1 MDGLYLDNDYF
12 QFYLTL
18 QFSNCKQNPQKNCT
32 VGTSSSSPSA
42 GREYKH
48 LIEYMLMYAFNFHTA
63 AIKSFCKLLTKSWSR
78 PNNLSTVFVAVTYIH
93 SKPKITPPRGVL
105 QLNEIDAENVLLA
118 LSVCLVQRTLK
129 QQLASALAEIQC
141 VSIDWKVRNSASQI
155 LWRNQKQLIAFIG
168 VAK

>member
-1 MDGLYLDNDYF
+1 
-12 QFYLTL
+12 
-18 QFSNCKQNPQKNCT
+18 
-32 VGTSSSSPSA
+32 
-42 GREYKH
+42 
-48 LIEYMLMYAFNFHTA
+48 MLMYAFNFHTA

-141 VSIDWKVRNSASQI
+141 VSIDITDYTVSIQFNWKVRNSASQI
-155 LWRNQKQLIAFIG
+155 LRRNQKQLIAFIG